1 MRNILFSL
9 KILFLSSKKYFILKI
24 SFLSLKII
32 FSMFILLF
40 YRRVLNI
47 LTSYNED
54 LLVQLLSITI
64 LYLGVYILE
73 IIVDSLNSLISYKY
87 NDEIN
92 YYLDSL
98 MIEKTST

>member
-87 NDEIN
+87 N
-92 YYLDSL
+92 
-98 MIEKTST
+98 